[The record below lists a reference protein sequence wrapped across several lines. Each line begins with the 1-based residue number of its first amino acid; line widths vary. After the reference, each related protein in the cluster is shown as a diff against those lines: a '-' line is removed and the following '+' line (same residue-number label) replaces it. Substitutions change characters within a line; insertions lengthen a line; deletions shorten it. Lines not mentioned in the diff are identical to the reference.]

1 MKMKNNTTK
10 QRLMELAA
18 IKEAPLDFKHSPE
31 VQQAKDQVM
40 NAIQDLPYNFKDED
54 DMTLA
59 GMFDNLIAEALFGGD
74 YDTFEENDGHG
85 MRDKMIGNITQA
97 IKIAVEKEL
106 KMIG

>member
-1 MKMKNNTTK
+1 MKHETTK
-10 QRLMELAA
+10 QRLQELAA
-18 IKEAPLDFKHSPE
+18 INEAPLDFKYSPE
-31 VQQAKDQVM
+31 VKQAKEQIM

-85 MRDKMIGNITQA
+85 LRDKMIGNIAQA
-97 IKIAVEKEL
+97 MKIAVEKEL
-106 KMIG
+106 KIIG